1 VKVLIKNRQKI
12 VVNTVNLNRILLIAM
27 EYTNQRENSEVSLLL
42 TDDQE
47 IRELNKKYRGIDS
60 STDVLSFGQMDEK
73 DNPQSIFD
81 IEKELLL
88 GDIVI
93 SVETAQKQ
101 ALSMGHSL
109 IDELYFL
116 SIHGFLHLIGFDHY
130 NEDEKIKMMSLEN
143 KIIEKYFSERINR
156 NI

>member
-1 VKVLIKNRQKI
+1 MKVLIKNRQKI